1 MYLYVRHALGWD
13 GCLVS
18 LMTLTLTGAASL
30 EETVAAILVA
40 LARAELHRS
49 AMTMTAAIAAA
60 VVVSVTA
67 AAMIEPAIETCL
79 VRRAATL
86 ILMVIVVLLLAM
98 VMMVVALAL
107 VIVAAVA
114 LMVTATAAATA
125 ILVVVVVAVV
135 VVVLVTVLLLALVRV
150 VVTAPIIILAVLL
163 GGSGGVTTDITR
175 DQGVLGRGIGH
186 TEEAVG
192 SIAELE
198 AEHVLGQEYQTGTAR
213 QRRGGGIQQME
224 ELRHVGHLHNA
235 TDAEHGAIHGTTI
248 GHSDALEVRTEG
260 LAGIAI
266 LDADAD
272 ELVVHAVGRATHGKH
287 LEDSGRG
294 SELGGE

>member
-67 AAMIEPAIETCL
+67 AAIETCL

-150 VVTAPIIILAVLL
+150 VVTAPVVILAVLL